1 MEEKSRELYDRDSQR
16 YGESKGRMEFLYLD
30 HSGKA
35 FLQR

>member
-1 MEEKSRELYDRDSQR
+1 MEGKGKEMCDRDSQR